1 LPGTTPSTT
10 LPAGSFG
17 TGTSGTTGTNAAAGA
32 PSLGASA
39 QAPQVT
45 PSAAA
50 STPAS
55 TIPTNDAIGQPAR
68 IEQTGSLDLT
78 VAKGSLAN
86 TITKLSFYADALD
99 GFVANSQT
107 QSANGA
113 NGSPSGSVTLQVPVA
128 SFSSMLKEAQSL
140 GRTSQ
145 LTTKATD
152 VTGQYVDLQAQITAL
167 EASRQQYLTIMAKA
181 TSIGDILSVQAQLD
195 TLQQQIQ
202 QLQGQL
208 QVLSSETTVLVS
220 ESTSGHHHPA
230 PHPPSGVD
238 KAWHDSV
245 HGFLDGVDGL
255 IRIAGPILFG
265 LLCLGAL
272 LLAIR
277 LSWRRLQRHN
287 L

>member
-1 LPGTTPSTT
+1 
-10 LPAGSFG
+10 
-17 TGTSGTTGTNAAAGA
+17 
-32 PSLGASA
+32 
-39 QAPQVT
+39 
-45 PSAAA
+45 
-50 STPAS
+50 
-55 TIPTNDAIGQPAR
+55 
-68 IEQTGSLDLT
+68 
-78 VAKGSLAN
+78 
-86 TITKLSFYADALD
+86 
-99 GFVANSQT
+99 
-107 QSANGA
+107 
-113 NGSPSGSVTLQVPVA
+113 VA

-208 QVLSSETTVLVS
+208 QVLSSETTYSTLTVLVS